1 MLRLT
6 ASALLLVSIE
16 AANAMDT
23 LEQGRQVFLASNCQT
38 CHTDSDNGGKPL
50 AGGRALKSEFG
61 TYYSPNITPDK
72 ETGIGNWS
80 DEDFVRALRDGV
92 SPDGRYYYPSF
103 PFTSYTK
110 MRRDD
115 MLALKA
121 YLFSQP
127 AVNRQNRTHMLPF
140 YMRIVPSAKIWSK
153 SYFQPGEYQGDPE
166 RSAQW
171 NRGGYLVEAMGHCI
185 ECHTPRKALGVMIED
200 KLYAGVQDLDGAA
213 IPNIT
218 PHKKTGIGRWS
229 VDDIVYYF
237 QSGISLSGDAAG
249 GKMAGIIDDSLSKLS
264 EGDQQAMAVYLKSLK
279 PIDNQIRK
287 KKKKQKKEDWE

>member
-1 MLRLT
+1 MLRL
-6 ASALLLVSIE
+6 AAYAALLVSLQAM
-16 AANAMDT
+16 AAGNI
-23 LEQGRQVFLASNCQT
+23 LEQGRQVFLAANCQA
-38 CHTDSDNGGKPL
+38 CHTDSDNNGKPL
-50 AGGRALKSEFG
+50 SGGRELHSEFG

-72 ETGIGNWS
+72 KTGIGNWS
-80 DEDFVRALRDGV
+80 DEDFVRALRDGI

-110 MRRDD
+110 MRVDD

-127 AVNRQNRTHMLPF
+127 AVKLQNREHELPF
-140 YMRIVPSAKIWSK
+140 YMRIVPSAKFWNK
-153 SYFQPGEYQGDPE
+153 RYFEPGEFQGDPQQ
-166 RSAQW
+166 SAEW
-171 NRGGYLVEAMGHCI
+171 NHGAYLVLAMGHCI

-200 KLYAGVQDLDGAA
+200 KLFAGVQDLNGAA

-249 GKMAGIIDDSLSKLS
+249 GKMAGIIDDSLSKLPLS
-264 EGDQQAMAVYLKSLK
+264 DQRAMAVYLKSLK
-279 PIDNQIRK
+279 PVDNQIRK
-287 KKKKQKKEDWE
+287 NKKKRKKEEWE

>member
-1 MLRLT
+1 MSRL
-6 ASALLLVSIE
+6 ASFTILLVSLQAL
-16 AANAMDT
+16 AAPD
-23 LEQGRQVFLASNCQT
+23 LLDHGRQVFLAANCQT
-38 CHTDSDNGGKPL
+38 CHTDSDNGGKIL
-50 AGGRALKSEFG
+50 SGGRELESEFG

-72 ETGIGNWS
+72 ETGIGSWS

-92 SPDGRYYYPSF
+92 SPEGHYYYPSF

-110 MRRDD
+110 MTRAD

-127 AVNRQNRTHMLPF
+127 AVKRKNLDHKLPF
-140 YMRIVPSAKIWSK
+140 YMRIVPSAKIWNK
-153 SYFQPGEYQGDPE
+153 RYFHPGEYQDDLS

-171 NRGGYLVEAMGHCI
+171 NRGAYLAQAMGHCI

-200 KLYAGVQDLDGAA
+200 KLYAGVQNPGGEVV
-213 IPNIT
+213 PNIT
-218 PHKKTGIGRWS
+218 SHKKTGIGRWS

-249 GKMAGIIDDSLSKLS
+249 GKMAGIIDDSLSKLPES
-264 EGDQQAMAVYLKSLK
+264 DQRAIAVFLKSIK
-279 PIDNQIRK
+279 PVDNQIRK
-287 KKKKQKKEDWE
+287 KKKNKEDWE